1 MTHIYLFKFII
12 SLLLYMTLIILQ
24 FFFKHIMRIKETN
37 EWWLLYVKKKKK
49 LKKYENFGPYI

>member
-1 MTHIYLFKFII
+1 
-12 SLLLYMTLIILQ
+12 
-24 FFFKHIMRIKETN
+24 MRIKETN